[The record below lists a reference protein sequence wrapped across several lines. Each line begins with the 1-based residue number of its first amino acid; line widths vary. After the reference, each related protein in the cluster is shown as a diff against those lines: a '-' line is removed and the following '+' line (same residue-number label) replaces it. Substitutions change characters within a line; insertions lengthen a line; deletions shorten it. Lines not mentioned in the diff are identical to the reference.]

1 MEERRRLVRR
11 TDDRMLRAE
20 YQRLLA
26 ESSGEGSARKLV
38 RRAIRHHCT
47 VQIALTGGIQSGRSD
62 VWSPVQF
69 SVKGRM
75 LDLSSSGCSVFT
87 REPFEAGQQVGLNI
101 VLDEEG
107 GVSCRASARWTKAL
121 QEKGGYA
128 TGFQF
133 VELAGDGL
141 RKVEVFLKR
150 MDATAGL

>member
-1 MEERRRLVRR
+1 MEERRRLIRR
-11 TDDRMLRAE
+11 TEDRQMRAE

-26 ESSGEGSARKLV
+26 ESPGDGSARKLV

-47 VQIALTGGIQSGRSD
+47 VQIALTGGMHHGRSD

-69 SVKGRM
+69 AIKGRM

-87 REPFEAGQQVGLNI
+87 RDSFEAGQEVGLNI

-107 GVSCRASARWTKAL
+107 GVSCRAATRWTKAL
-121 QEKGGYA
+121 PEKGGYA

-133 VELAGDGL
+133 LGLAGDGL